1 LIAGR
6 FAATCEHAQA
16 PVLAG
21 GLRVVKV
28 KICGL
33 TTPDLLMAA
42 AGAGADFIGVVAYP
56 RSHRHVAPMRAA
68 ALLEQA
74 GMIQDRPVPIVAV
87 TVDASDL
94 LLEAIIKEYAPE
106 FIQLHGTE
114 SPGRAEEVR
123 RITGAGVIKCVPVST
138 RADIE
143 GARDFE
149 GVADYLLFDARTPE
163 GSSLPGGM
171 GVSFDWPMMAGH
183 RFAVPWFLAGGLDAG
198 NVGAALA
205 ASGARMVDVS
215 SGVES
220 APGVKDADLIRAF
233 IGAARAADPQGTGPQ
248 RTDGDPS

>member
-1 LIAGR
+1 M
-6 FAATCEHAQA
+6 
-16 PVLAG
+16 
-21 GLRVVKV
+21 KV

-33 TTPDLLMAA
+33 TRPELLTAA
-42 AGAGADFIGVVAYP
+42 AEAGVDFIGVVAYP

-68 ALLEQA
+68 ALLEEA
-74 GMIQDRPVPIVAV
+74 GMITRRPVPVVAV
-87 TVDASDL
+87 TVDASDAL
-94 LLEAIIKEYAPE
+94 LDAIMTEYAPQ
-106 FIQLHGTE
+106 FIQLHGQE
-114 SPGRAEEVR
+114 SPGRAEAVR
-123 RITGAGVIKCVPVST
+123 RLTGAGVIKCVPVST

-143 GARDFE
+143 GAHDFE

-171 GVSFDWPMMAGH
+171 GVSFDWTMMAG
-183 RFAVPWFLAGGLDAG
+183 RSFSVPWFLAGGLDAA
-198 NVGAALA
+198 NVAAAVA